1 MFKQVCVGSEVL
13 DLYFTDEPGV
23 FLGVRHKKGYEQPIA
38 YENIFGE
45 PVARY
50 TNDEVLEISQEELFA
65 IITGGVK
72 I

>member
-23 FLGVRHKKGYEQPIA
+23 FLGVRHKGYEQPIA

-50 TNDEVLEISQEELFA
+50 TNDEMLEISQEELFD

>member
-1 MFKQVCVGSEVL
+1 MFKQICVGSEVL
-13 DLYFTDEPGV
+13 DIYFTDEPGV
-23 FLGVRHKKGYEQPIA
+23 FLGVRHKKGYEPIA

-50 TNDEVLEISQEELFA
+50 MDDEVLEISQEELFN
-65 IITGGVK
+65 IIVGGVK